1 METIRNIIK
10 KLNERNT
17 EWYNFIDESTE
28 YEKCQD
34 EELKTDFL
42 ALLEELKKEVKKS
55 GDRQET
61 RERLKK
67 VLKEGIPEDALVNEL
82 LGRVMDITQT
92 YFLFEP
98 LRRIEQEE
106 GSQIEIF
113 LKQLYDDYLI
123 RYDIRFADRFRSF
136 GFFSEEE
143 MMDAAEAVGTLV
155 NIYISNRLST
165 ESILMDFR
173 DETGLSET
181 TSRKFLLYFEKY
193 YQELSTNYIIGMLNA
208 MLRESELLM
217 LSWVVMISP
226 CHAVMRLP
234 GYLSWNVPFDGAA
247 VRPITHFKRHSGQRI
262 PIFYIMYLYALK
274 RNTLQRRPSSITKY
288 CEIIRLSGLGL
299 SQTNIALNCN
309 AFKTTVV
316 CLMNWIVHF
325 IPDVSVSVGRFSPIS
340 VNLKSPMPHVCY

>member
-1 METIRNIIK
+1 MEIIRNIIK

-98 LRRIEQEE
+98 LRRIEQE

-193 YQELSTNYIIGMLNA
+193 YQELSINYIIGMLNA
-208 MLRESELLM
+208 MLRESE
-217 LSWVVMISP
+217 
-226 CHAVMRLP
+226 
-234 GYLSWNVPFDGAA
+234 
-247 VRPITHFKRHSGQRI
+247 Q
-262 PIFYIMYLYALK
+262 
-274 RNTLQRRPSSITKY
+274 
-288 CEIIRLSGLGL
+288 
-299 SQTNIALNCN
+299 
-309 AFKTTVV
+309 
-316 CLMNWIVHF
+316 
-325 IPDVSVSVGRFSPIS
+325 
-340 VNLKSPMPHVCY
+340 